1 MTLIVR
7 FAAAL
12 GLLALATPA
21 VAESQFGCS
30 ENQFSSI
37 MPSVE
42 GKDAVFFRTFADLR
56 MQHPMDARVVKQLGD
71 LAQVLRDNGTTL
83 IYATIPSKSQA
94 MPDFLPPD
102 AAGYGY
108 DPVIATAV
116 YDDIITRLNAA
127 GVLAPDLM
135 RALQASPVDDHPFF
149 RADFHWTSSGAR
161 LAAKAIGAAIKADPA
176 YADVTP
182 ATYTSTAIGMTPAFS
197 TMRRAL
203 QGFCIDALPT
213 VETMGFKTTLQ
224 EETTADAGTLDIFG
238 NAAGAAQIVLV
249 GTSFSDSDV
258 NNFAGFLQE
267 YAGMEVINQAITG
280 GNQFGAITSY
290 LTSQDFAAQR
300 PRFLIWE
307 NPIYN
312 NLGQFGP
319 GQLEELIAAV
329 GDTCRV
335 TLDTVADG
343 NAGLVADLGNHV
355 LGPEDAIFAD
365 FGAESAR
372 SVTFTLDGPGGLTR
386 RATVD
391 RGDRLRATGRF
402 YLGLSAFNVPGLHR
416 VHVTFDRP
424 IVDGAKITLCL
435 NEKGDAS

>member
-1 MTLIVR
+1 MTLLAR
-7 FAAAL
+7 LATC
-12 GLLALATPA
+12 GLLALAAPA
-21 VAESQFGCS
+21 MAESQFGCS
-30 ENQFSSI
+30 ENQFSSA

-56 MQHPMDARVVKQLGD
+56 LQHPMDARVVEQLGR
-71 LAQVLRDNGTTL
+71 LADVLRDNGTTL
-83 IYATIPSKSQA
+83 IYATIPAKSQA
-94 MPDFLPPD
+94 MPDFLPDD

-108 DPVIATAV
+108 DRAIAEAV
-116 YDDIITRLNAA
+116 YDDITTRLNAA
-127 GVLAPDLM
+127 GVVAPDLM
-135 RALQASPVDDHPFF
+135 RALQASPPDDHPFF

-161 LAAKAIGAAIKADPA
+161 LAAKAIGDAIKADPA

-182 ATYTSTAIGMTPAFS
+182 ATYKSVEIGMKPAFS

-203 QGFCIDALPT
+203 QGFCVDALPS
-213 VETMGFKTTLQ
+213 VETMGF
-224 EETTADAGTLDIFG
+224 TTALVEDATAEAGTLDIFG
-238 NAAGAAQIVLV
+238 DTAGTAKIVLV

-258 NNFAGFLQE
+258 NNFSGFLQE
-267 YAGMEVINQAITG
+267 YSGLEVINQAITG

-290 LTSQDFAAQR
+290 LTSADFAEQR

-312 NLGQFGP
+312 NLGQYGP

-329 GDTCRV
+329 GDTCSV
-335 TLDTVADG
+335 TLDAVADG
-343 NAGLVADLGNHV
+343 DAGLVADLGTHQ

-372 SVTFTLDGPGGLTR
+372 SATFTLDGPDGLIR

-402 YLGLSAFNVPGLHR
+402 YLGLSAFYVPGLHR

-424 IVDGAKITLCL
+424 VAEGAKITLCL